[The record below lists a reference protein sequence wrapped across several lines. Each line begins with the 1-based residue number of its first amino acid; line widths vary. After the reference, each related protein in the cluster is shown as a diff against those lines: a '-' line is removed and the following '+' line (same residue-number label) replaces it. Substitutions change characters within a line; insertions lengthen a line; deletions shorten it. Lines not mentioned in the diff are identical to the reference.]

1 MRHIGFYDMIFRQRF
16 DTKEKKEYLCKN
28 NILSATF
35 VKGCATGKQ
44 TLDNR

>member
-1 MRHIGFYDMIFRQRF
+1 MQHTYFYDMIFRQRL

-35 VKGCATGKQ
+35 VKGSATGRQ

>member
-1 MRHIGFYDMIFRQRF
+1 MQHTFFYDMIFRQRL

-28 NILSATF
+28 NILFTTP

>member
-28 NILSATF
+28 NILSATSSA
-35 VKGCATGKQ
+35 KGWSTGKQ
-44 TLDNR
+44 I